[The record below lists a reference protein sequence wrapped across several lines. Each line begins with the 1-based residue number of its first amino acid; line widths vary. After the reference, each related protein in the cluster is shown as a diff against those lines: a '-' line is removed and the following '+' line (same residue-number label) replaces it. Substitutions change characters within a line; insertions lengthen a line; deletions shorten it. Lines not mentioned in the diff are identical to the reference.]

1 MKMTIVLDTDDIQ
14 GLDDAYKVANMLHRR
29 HVRGTTSVPVYGGK
43 KAAFSKIALI
53 KFIRNF
59 ARECEAQVASAGLP
73 ALDPGLSSLR
83 NTKRFVDA
91 HWDGL
96 DEA

>member
-1 MKMTIVLDTDDIQ
+1 MKMTIVLDTDDTK
-14 GLDDAYKVANMLHRR
+14 GLDDAYKIADMLHKKYCRD
-29 HVRGTTSVPVYGGK
+29 SSWPSAYGGK
-43 KAAFSKIALI
+43 KAAFGKIALI
-53 KFIRNF
+53 KFIRTF
-59 ARECEAQVASAGLP
+59 AREGEAQVASAKINGEDPELP
-73 ALDPGLSSLR
+73 ALR

>member
-14 GLDDAYKVANMLHRR
+14 GLDDAYKVADMLHKR
-29 HVRGTTSVPVYGGK
+29 HVRGVRAPVYGGK
-43 KAAFSKIALI
+43 KAAFGKIALI
-53 KFIRNF
+53 KFIREF
-59 ARECEAQVASAGLP
+59 ARECEAQVASAGSLG

-91 HWDGL
+91 HWEGL

>member
-14 GLDDAYKVANMLHRR
+14 GLEDAYKVADMLHKR
-29 HVRGTTSVPVYGGK
+29 HVRGGWPSSSK
-43 KAAFSKIALI
+43 KVAFSKIALI

-59 ARECEAQVASAGLP
+59 ARECEDQVAAGNLD

-91 HWDGL
+91 HWEGL